1 MCRLKRYKDA
11 EHEQHALKDAAPN
24 TVSQMKQR
32 DAATGVNGTAA
43 ATTGSGDYVQ
53 YVFCLKSVHQGRE
66 AVTSIT

>member
-1 MCRLKRYKDA
+1 M
-11 EHEQHALKDAAPN
+11 KDAAPN

-53 YVFCLKSVHQGRE
+53 YVFALRASTKAE
-66 AVTSIT
+66 KL